1 MALKGPRNAG
11 ARGLSF
17 HSAGAGH
24 RHPLAHMMRAGF
36 SRRRIE
42 RVRVKLFSKALLART
57 GSVLAAAGLV
67 GLALTPAT
75 LPAQTVAVPTAENP
89 FGLPEDITLFG
100 KADPDKRTAT
110 AIVNGYVIT
119 GTDIDQ
125 RVALVTAAS
134 EAPIPEEE
142 MLRLR
147 VQVLRNLIDET
158 LKIQAAEAAE
168 LAVKREEV
176 EQTYQQLAGQNF
188 GGDTKKM
195 DAYLASI
202 GSSSASLKRQIEGEV
217 AWENLLRRNIMP
229 FVNVSAEEV
238 NDVLKRMN
246 EAKGT
251 DEYRVGEIFLSAT
264 TENRATV
271 LKNAQAIM
279 QQLQQGGSFVAY
291 ARQYSE
297 ASSAVV
303 GGDLGW
309 LRLGQLPP
317 QLAASL
323 RNMQAGQLQGPIEI
337 PGGFS
342 IVYLINKRQVLM
354 ADPSEAMLSLKQISI
369 DFPAGV
375 TQEKAEAR
383 VAEFNTYLQSLR
395 GCADV
400 EAGAAKIGAQVV
412 SNDQIKAANLPEQLR
427 AIILNLQIGQATP
440 PFGGI
445 QEGVRVLMLCG
456 RDDPKDAGAPTF
468 AAVMDQIEQERVNK
482 RAQRF
487 LRDLRNDAYIEYN

>member
-1 MALKGPRNAG
+1 M
-11 ARGLSF
+11 S
-17 HSAGAGH
+17 
-24 RHPLAHMMRAGF
+24 
-36 SRRRIE
+36 
-42 RVRVKLFSKALLART
+42 VKLFTKALFAKT
-57 GSVLAAAGLV
+57 GTALTAAGLV
-67 GLALTPAT
+67 GMTLAPVAIS
-75 LPAQTVAVPTAENP
+75 AQTVAIPTAENP
-89 FGLPEDITLFG
+89 FGLPADITLFG
-100 KADPDKRTAT
+100 KTDPDRRTAT
-110 AIVNGYVIT
+110 AIVNGFVIT

-134 EAPIPEEE
+134 DGPIPEEE

-158 LKIQAAEAAE
+158 LKIQKASADQIAAN
-168 LAVKREEV
+168 REEI
-176 EQTYQQLAGQNF
+176 EQTYQQLVAQNF
-188 GGDTKKM
+188 GGDNKKM
-195 DAYLASI
+195 EAYLLSI
-202 GSSSASLKRQIEGEV
+202 GSSANSLKRQIEGEV
-217 AWENLLRRNIMP
+217 AWENILRRNITP

-238 NDVLKRMN
+238 NEFLKRMN

-251 DEYRVGEIFLSAT
+251 DEFRVGEIYLAAT
-264 TENRATV
+264 AENRATV
-271 LKNAQAIM
+271 LANAEAIM

-309 LRLGQLPP
+309 VRLGQLPP
-317 QLAASL
+317 QLAAAA
-323 RNMQAGQLQGPIEI
+323 RDMQTGQLRGPIEI

-342 IVYLINKRQVLM
+342 IIYLINKRQVLM
-354 ADPSEAMLSLKQISI
+354 ADPAEAILSLKQISI
-369 DFPAGV
+369 SFPPGV
-375 TQEKAEAR
+375 TQPQAEAR
-383 VAEFNTYLQSLR
+383 VAEFSAFMQTVR
-395 GCADV
+395 GCGDID
-400 EAGAAKIGAQVV
+400 AGAAKIGAEVV

-427 AIILNLQIGQATP
+427 NILLSLQIGQATP

-468 AAVMDQIEQERVNK
+468 ASVMDQIEQERVNK
-482 RAQRF
+482 RAQRL